1 MLYTEIIDVCCKEH
15 VTAANTALSR
25 MQSSACAS
33 SHALLSRPSLK
44 MGLVPW
50 QLQVDLWL

>member
-1 MLYTEIIDVCCKEH
+1 MLYTEIIAVCCKEH